1 MRRKGRVALGPPSV
15 QSDGVAC
22 LAILAPGLESA
33 AMRQGVELVINRMHA
48 SLLGL
53 GLLAACLPAH
63 ADWSGKAELGG
74 SFASGN
80 SDNEAANAA
89 AVVKYVRGPWSDE
102 LAFSGNYGSSG
113 GETTAQRWEVRG
125 QSSYDFTPK
134 AYWFGAGRY
143 DDDRF
148 SAYDYQGSL
157 ATGLGYRFINT
168 DKTKFWVQG
177 GPGYRVSKERDTGDT
192 IDGLIFR
199 GDLGFDQQLTG
210 NTKIV
215 ERFLIETGSD
225 NTYLQ
230 NNLGLEVMMSGALG
244 LRIGY
249 EVRYNTDV
257 PPGIEKTDTLTTIG
271 LLYESK

>member
-1 MRRKGRVALGPPSV
+1 
-15 QSDGVAC
+15 
-22 LAILAPGLESA
+22 
-33 AMRQGVELVINRMHA
+33 MRQGVEQVIMHKHA
-48 SLLGL
+48 VALGL

-74 SFASGN
+74 SFATGN
-80 SDNEAANAA
+80 SDAESANAA
-89 AVVKYVRGPWSDE
+89 AVVKYVRDQWQHEFG
-102 LAFSGNYGSSG
+102 FSGNYGSSG

-148 SAYDYQGSL
+148 SAFDYQGSL

-177 GPGYRVSKERDTGDT
+177 GPGYRVSKEQDTGDT

-199 GDLGFDQQLTG
+199 GDLGFEQQLTG
-210 NTKIV
+210 NTRIV

-249 EVRYNTDV
+249 EVRYNTDF

-271 LLYESK
+271 LLYETK